1 MLILLIEDNQDDAHI
16 VRDYLWLE
24 PEAAD
29 YEIIHADSFAKALGY
44 LEKTS
49 FDLILLDLSLPDA
62 EGVEL
67 VSRLREQTPEAGII
81 VLTGHA
87 DRETAL
93 EALQMGAEEYLVKM
107 DMTSQALLRTIR
119 YAFERHNSRR
129 EVKQLRGRL
138 LWAERGEAIANK
150 AAEIATQMQ
159 SSLTSAT
166 ELAQAMAE
174 KSQSGKTRRLID
186 ELQAALS
193 QMQTLSRELSEM
205 ASREEVS

>member
-1 MLILLIEDNQDDAHI
+1 MLILLIEDNQDDARI
-16 VRDYLWLE
+16 VKDYLWLE
-24 PEAAD
+24 PEATD
-29 YEIIHADSFAKALGY
+29 YEIMHADSFAKALGY

-81 VLTGHA
+81 VLTGRA
-87 DRETAL
+87 DRKTAL

-138 LWAERGEAIANK
+138 LWAERGEAIANR
-150 AAEIATQMQ
+150 AAEIAAQMQ
-159 SSLTSAT
+159 SLLTSAT
-166 ELAQAMAE
+166 ELAREVAAKNESAE
-174 KSQSGKTRRLID
+174 TGKLID
-186 ELQAALS
+186 ELQATLS
-193 QMQTLSRELSEM
+193 QMQTLSKELPEM
-205 ASREEVS
+205 TTQEEVG

>member
-1 MLILLIEDNQDDAHI
+1 MLILLIEDNQDDARI

-29 YEIIHADSFAKALGY
+29 YEIIHADSFTKALGY

-67 VSRLREQTPEAGII
+67 VSRLREQTPESGII
-81 VLTGHA
+81 VLTGLA

-107 DMTSQALLRTIR
+107 DMTSSALLRTIR

-150 AAEIATQMQ
+150 AAEISAQMH
-159 SSLTSAT
+159 SSLTAAAERAQ
-166 ELAQAMAE
+166 ELAARTE
-174 KSQSGKTRRLID
+174 PGETRTLID
-186 ELQAALS
+186 ELQAALT
-193 QMQTLSRELSEM
+193 QMQALSQELPEM
-205 ASREEVS
+205 TSQEEG